1 LPAARA
7 LSERRRTVNSEE
19 SIRPWR
25 KSQRRKF
32 SAPRSALSELHS
44 PQHETRLR

>member
-7 LSERRRTVNSEE
+7 LRARRALVSSVE

-25 KSQRRKF
+25 KSQRRNL